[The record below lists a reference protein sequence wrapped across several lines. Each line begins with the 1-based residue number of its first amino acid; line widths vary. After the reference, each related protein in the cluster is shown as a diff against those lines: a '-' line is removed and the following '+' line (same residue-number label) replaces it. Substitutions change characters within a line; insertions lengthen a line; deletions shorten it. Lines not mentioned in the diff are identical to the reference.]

1 MLMNIY
7 IENQQKKVKLDLRRI
22 RRVVHKLKKVLKCAD
37 QEISLLF
44 IDNEH
49 IREMN
54 RQYLNRDHATNVISF
69 PLREGDYGHIN
80 PQVLGDIVIS
90 VERAFQDAAADDLS
104 FDDEIDFLMIHG
116 LLHLLGYNHEDGDE
130 HEAIIMKEKENA
142 VFFLLNGYELE
153 RF

>member
-1 MLMNIY
+1 MPMNTR

-22 RRVVHKLKKVLKCAD
+22 RRAVHKLKKALKCAD

-44 IDNEH
+44 VDNEQ

-69 PLREGDYGHIN
+69 PLKEGAYGHIN

-90 VERAFQDAAADDLS
+90 VERAFQDAAAGDLS
-104 FDDEIDFLMIHG
+104 LDDEIDFLVIHG
-116 LLHLLGYNHEDGDE
+116 LLHLLGYNHEGRNEDE
-130 HEAIIMKEKENA
+130 AKKMKEKENA

>member
-1 MLMNIY
+1 MPMNTH

-22 RRVVHKLKKVLKCAD
+22 RRAVHKLKKALKCAD

-44 IDNEH
+44 VDNEQ

-69 PLREGDYGHIN
+69 PLKEGAYGHIN

-90 VERAFQDAAADDLS
+90 VERAFQDAAAGDLS
-104 FDDEIDFLMIHG
+104 LDDEIDFLVIHG
-116 LLHLLGYNHEDGDE
+116 LLHLLGYNHEGRNEDE
-130 HEAIIMKEKENA
+130 AKKMKEKENA

>member
-1 MLMNIY
+1 MSMNTH

-22 RRVVHKLKKVLKCAD
+22 RRAVHKLKKALKCAD

-44 IDNEH
+44 VDNEQ

-69 PLREGDYGHIN
+69 PLKEGAYGHIN

-90 VERAFQDAAADDLS
+90 VERAFQDAAAGDLS
-104 FDDEIDFLMIHG
+104 LDDEIDFLVIHG
-116 LLHLLGYNHEDGDE
+116 LLHLLGYNHEGRNEDE
-130 HEAIIMKEKENA
+130 AKKMKEKENA

>member
-1 MLMNIY
+1 MPMNTH

-22 RRVVHKLKKVLKCAD
+22 HRAVHKLKKALECAD

-44 IDNEH
+44 VDNEQ
-49 IREMN
+49 IRKMN

-69 PLREGDYGHIN
+69 PLKEGAYGHIN

-90 VERAFQDAAADDLS
+90 VERAFQDAVAGDLS
-104 FDDEIDFLMIHG
+104 LDDEIDFLMIHG
-116 LLHLLGYNHEDGDE
+116 LLHLLGYNHEGRNEDE
-130 HEAIIMKEKENA
+130 AKKMKEKENA

>member
-1 MLMNIY
+1 MPMNTH

-22 RRVVHKLKKVLKCAD
+22 RRAVHKLKKALNCAD

-44 IDNEH
+44 VDNEQ

-69 PLREGDYGHIN
+69 PLKEGAYGHIN

-90 VERAFQDAAADDLS
+90 VERAFQDAAAGDLS
-104 FDDEIDFLMIHG
+104 LDDEIDFLVIHG
-116 LLHLLGYNHEDGDE
+116 LLHLLGYNHEGGNEDE
-130 HEAIIMKEKENA
+130 AKKMKEKENA

>member
-1 MLMNIY
+1 MSMNTH

-22 RRVVHKLKKVLKCAD
+22 RRAVHKLKKALKCAD

-44 IDNEH
+44 VDNEQ

-69 PLREGDYGHIN
+69 PLKEGAYGHIN

-90 VERAFQDAAADDLS
+90 VERAFQDAAAGDLS
-104 FDDEIDFLMIHG
+104 LDDEIDFLVIHG
-116 LLHLLGYNHEDGDE
+116 LLHLLGYNHEGKNEDE
-130 HEAIIMKEKENA
+130 AKKMKEKENA

>member
-1 MLMNIY
+1 MNTH

-22 RRVVHKLKKVLKCAD
+22 RRAVHKLKKALKCAD

-44 IDNEH
+44 VDNEQ

-69 PLREGDYGHIN
+69 PLKEGAYGHIN

-90 VERAFQDAAADDLS
+90 VERAFQDAAAGDLS
-104 FDDEIDFLMIHG
+104 LDDEIDFLVIHG
-116 LLHLLGYNHEDGDE
+116 LLHLLGYNHEGRNEDE
-130 HEAIIMKEKENA
+130 AKKMKEKENA

>member
-1 MLMNIY
+1 MPMNTH

-22 RRVVHKLKKVLKCAD
+22 RRAVHKLKKALKCAD

-44 IDNEH
+44 VDNEQ

-69 PLREGDYGHIN
+69 PLKEGAYGHIN
-80 PQVLGDIVIS
+80 PQVLGDVVIS
-90 VERAFQDAAADDLS
+90 VERAFQDAAAADLS
-104 FDDEIDFLMIHG
+104 LDDEIDFLVIHG
-116 LLHLLGYNHEDGDE
+116 LLHLLGYNHEGRNEDE
-130 HEAIIMKEKENA
+130 AKKMKEKENA

>member
-1 MLMNIY
+1 MPMNTH

-22 RRVVHKLKKVLKCAD
+22 RRAVHKLKKALKCAD

-44 IDNEH
+44 VDNEQ

-69 PLREGDYGHIN
+69 PLKEGAYGHIN

-90 VERAFQDAAADDLS
+90 VERAFQDAAAGDLS
-104 FDDEIDFLMIHG
+104 LDDEIDFLVIHG
-116 LLHLLGYNHEDGDE
+116 LLHLLGYNHEGGNEDE
-130 HEAIIMKEKENA
+130 AKKMKEKENA

>member
-1 MLMNIY
+1 MNTR

-22 RRVVHKLKKVLKCAD
+22 RRAVHKLKKALKCAD

-44 IDNEH
+44 VDNEQ

-69 PLREGDYGHIN
+69 PLKEGAYGHIN

-90 VERAFQDAAADDLS
+90 VERAFQDAAAGDLS
-104 FDDEIDFLMIHG
+104 LDDEIDFLVIHG
-116 LLHLLGYNHEDGDE
+116 LLHLLGYNHEGRNEDE
-130 HEAIIMKEKENA
+130 AKKMKEKENA